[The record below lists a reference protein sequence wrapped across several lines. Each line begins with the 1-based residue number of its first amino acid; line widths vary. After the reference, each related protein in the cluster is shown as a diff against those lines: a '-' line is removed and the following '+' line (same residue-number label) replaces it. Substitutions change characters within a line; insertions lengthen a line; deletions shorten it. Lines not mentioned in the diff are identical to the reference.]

1 MQENSPKKITIPD
14 SVKTIERHAFS
25 YCTSLEE
32 VIIPEGVE
40 TIGRGA
46 FGGCESLRQI
56 DVDINNGEYK
66 SKDGNLYSKDG
77 KVLIRYAPGKLEES
91 FKILPCVETIGEDAF
106 RDCESLKNIIIPG
119 SENGNQ
125 LGGSFSGI
133 IPQELAEIP
142 SSYYSEADEQ
152 GTLVELYTIL
162 TNLFRMKSGHSR
174 SISAPS
180 SIFPTD
186 IRMKTSTT
194 LCI

>member
-77 KVLIRYAPGKLEES
+77 KVLIRYAQGKLEES

-106 RDCESLKNIIIPG
+106 MDCESLKRVTIPG
-119 SENGNQ
+119 SVKRIESGAFRGCN
-125 LGGSFSGI
+125 LLRIVYYGGT
-133 IPQELAEIP
+133 QEQWGKKAFAHSINLRDARK
-142 SSYYSEADEQ
+142 YFYSETRPE
-152 GTLVELYTIL
+152 E
-162 TNLFRMKSGHSR
+162 SGDYWH
-174 SISAPS
+174 
-180 SIFPTD
+180 FGKD
-186 IRMKTSTT
+186 GKTPV
-194 LCI
+194 IW